1 MNNVEPQYGKGSF
14 LIANPVLPDTNFS
27 RTVILLCNHDD
38 QGSFGLVVNK
48 TAGVEPSQVFANID
62 VLSSYQ
68 NKVYVGGPVSQ
79 AQLFYLVQ
87 SEETIHELD
96 QVCEGVYLGFQW
108 EMLETVYN
116 RLANPNESIRFYLG
130 YSGWG
135 PGQLAG
141 EMDRKSWLTC
151 DASQHF
157 IFYPDEKQYLGQ
169 CGSVDGK
176 RIPIFDASSCQSAME
191 LNA

>member
-1 MNNVEPQYGKGSF
+1 MSDAEPQYGKGSF

-27 RTVILLCNHDD
+27 RTVILLCNHDE

-48 TAGVEPSQVFANID
+48 SAGVEPSQVFAHID

-79 AQLFYLVQ
+79 SQLFYLVQ
-87 SEETIHELD
+87 SKETIHELD
-96 QVCEGVYLGFQW
+96 QVCEDIYLGFQW
-108 EMLETVYN
+108 EMLETVYS
-116 RLANPNESIRFYLG
+116 RLENPDTSIRFYLG

-135 PGQLAG
+135 AGQLSG

-151 DASQHF
+151 DADQRF
-157 IFYPDEKQYLGQ
+157 IFHSDENKTWASVVQSMGKKYQYLTQ
-169 CGSVDGK
+169 A
-176 RIPIFDASSCQSAME
+176 PINPQW
-191 LNA
+191 N

>member
-1 MNNVEPQYGKGSF
+1 MDNVEHQYGKGSF

-27 RTVILLCNHDD
+27 RTVILLCNHDE

-48 TAGVEPSQVFANID
+48 SAGIEPSQVFANID

-79 AQLFYLVQ
+79 EQLFYLVQ
-87 SEETIHELD
+87 SEAMIPELD
-96 QVCEGVYLGFQW
+96 LVCEGVYLGFQW

-116 RLANPNESIRFYLG
+116 RMENPEASIRFYLG

-151 DASQHF
+151 DASQRYT
-157 IFYPDEKQYLGQ
+157 FYSDEHKIWASVVQSMGKEYQYLTQ
-169 CGSVDGK
+169 APVN
-176 RIPIFDASSCQSAME
+176 PQW
-191 LNA
+191 N